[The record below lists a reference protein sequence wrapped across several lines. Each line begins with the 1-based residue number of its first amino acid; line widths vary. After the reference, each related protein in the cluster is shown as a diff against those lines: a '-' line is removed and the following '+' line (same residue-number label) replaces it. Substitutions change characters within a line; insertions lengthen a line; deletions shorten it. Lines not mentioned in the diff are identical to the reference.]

1 MRLSGAFRLLDP
13 EGNDRTPTSRKGRAL
28 LAYLALARDGRA
40 SREHLRSLLWTDRSE
55 AQARAS
61 LRWELSEL
69 HPLRRGP
76 DPCLAAD
83 RSTVRLDLARVEVD
97 LHGLAAEPAP
107 PVARLRALWQGDLLD
122 GLGELHGAFD
132 GWLAGE
138 RVRWRETAIGH
149 LAARLADP
157 DPAERIAAASALLD
171 LDPAHEPAHRAL
183 IREHLASG
191 DRAAARRRFETC
203 RAALARELDALPEE
217 ATRAL
222 LARPPGPPADPRPS
236 RAEAAGLELLVPPVP
251 GAPGDRGPEL
261 ADRLAGLLARFRP
274 LSVRLTDPSD
284 ADPLAAARR
293 LGIRHLA
300 RARLEGAAT
309 SCRLALELIEAPT
322 GRLLWSGAVAADA
335 EDGLATLVAGRLVP
349 ALIAAEASRARRLP
363 EAELLAHECVLLAL
377 PSLHAVSVER
387 HAAAGRLLHL
397 ALERDPA
404 SASARAWLAWWL
416 LLGRAGLPS
425 CSLPRDTLAAATRHA
440 QEAALLD
447 PEDAVAL
454 AALAQCAIAA
464 GHPEQALALS
474 ERALDRN
481 PHLAVAHGQRAVLD
495 GWRGDPGSALARIA
509 RCRALS
515 PPGFDGPQ
523 LACTAARALL
533 LTDRL
538 EEAEAAAR
546 EIVAVAPHPCA
557 GRTILA
563 ALALQGRAEE
573 AHLRGASWSGAGRAC
588 SSPGH
593 RAARRRRAS
602 TTPDFAKA
610 SPRPASPERTGRIR
624 APDGPAP

>member
-1 MRLSGAFRLLDP
+1 MRLSGSFRLLDP
-13 EGNDRTPTSRKGRAL
+13 EGGDRTPTSRKGRAL

-40 SREHLRSLLWTDRSE
+40 GREHLRSLLWTDRSE

-69 HPLRRGP
+69 HPLHRGP

-83 RSTVRLDLARVEVD
+83 RSSVRLDLARVEVD
-97 LHGLAAEPAP
+97 LHRLAADPGP
-107 PVARLRALWQGDLLD
+107 PVARLLELWQGDLLD
-122 GLGELHGAFD
+122 GLGELHAAFD

-138 RVRWRETAIGH
+138 RARWRETAIGR

-203 RAALARELDALPEE
+203 RAALARELDALPDE

-251 GAPGDRGPEL
+251 GAPGDRGPD

-322 GRLLWSGAVAADA
+322 GRLLWSDAVAADA
-335 EDGLATLVAGRLVP
+335 DDGLAALVAGRLVP

-387 HAAAGRLLHL
+387 HAEAGRLLHL

-425 CSLPRDTLAAATRHA
+425 CSLLQDTLAAATRHA

-464 GHPEQALALS
+464 GHLEEALALS

-481 PHLAVAHGQRAVLD
+481 PHLAVAHGQRAILD
-495 GWRGDPGSALARIA
+495 GWRGDPGGALARIA

-515 PPGFDGPQ
+515 PPGFDWPQ

-538 EEAEAAAR
+538 EEAEAVAR
-546 EIVAVAPHPCA
+546 EIVAVAPHACA
-557 GRTILA
+557 GRTLLA

-573 AHLRGASWSGAGRAC
+573 AHLRRRELESHW
-588 SSPGH
+588 PGLQLA
-593 RAARRRRAS
+593 RPTGCAQAAREHDARLREGL
-602 TTPDFAKA
+602 AKA
-610 SPRPASPERTGRIR
+610 GLS
-624 APDGPAP
+624 